1 MVAEGHGMGHQFKAV
16 IQGTVVLAV
25 ELGLALV
32 GDGQEAAGVVAVL
45 AGLVDLQLHAEIK
58 GPIPPETGGW
68 AVVVVV
74 NGLLTSNGQVAV
86 RTVGL
91 ILVNA

>member
-1 MVAEGHGMGHQFKAV
+1 MGHQFKAV

-32 GDGQEAAGVVAVL
+32 GDGQAAGVVAVL

-58 GPIPPETGGW
+58 GPIPQKQGDG
-68 AVVVVV
+68 
-74 NGLLTSNGQVAV
+74 
-86 RTVGL
+86 R
-91 ILVNA
+91 

>member
-1 MVAEGHGMGHQFKAV
+1 MPDWWGKGSPCGRSPGRRASQGHFGAVVAEGHGMGHQFKAV

-58 GPIPPETGGW
+58 GPSPQKQGDG
-68 AVVVVV
+68 
-74 NGLLTSNGQVAV
+74 
-86 RTVGL
+86 R
-91 ILVNA
+91 